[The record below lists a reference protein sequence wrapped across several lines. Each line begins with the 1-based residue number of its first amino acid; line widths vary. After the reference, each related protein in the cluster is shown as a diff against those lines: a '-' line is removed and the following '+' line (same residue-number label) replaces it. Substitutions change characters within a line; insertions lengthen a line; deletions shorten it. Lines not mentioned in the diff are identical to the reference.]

1 MSAKRP
7 NQGLD
12 QRVKELIGQHLRNYY
27 HSCLSEEL
35 PPRLLEVLK
44 KLDEESEHQENK
56 LE

>member
-35 PPRLLEVLK
+35 PPRLLEVLE